1 MIAEVRETVTHFLQ
15 ETIEARGVRV
25 VSINQAEGGWIA
37 EAEVADINQFLASIN
52 PDYRVFEKERY
63 IIKLDAK
70 LDVVSYKRVG
80 DGEGE

>member
-1 MIAEVRETVTHFLQ
+1 MIAEVKETVTLFLQ
-15 ETIEARGVRV
+15 EMIEAKGVRV
-25 VSINQAEGGWIA
+25 VSISKAEGGWIA

-63 IIKLDAK
+63 IIKLDAE
-70 LDVVSYKRVG
+70 LVVVSYKRVG